1 MTRAPAGETTIA
13 APAVPRL
20 DALELHAGTVAGP
33 RRSPLPP
40 AGLRI
45 AGPPRCVLDELLIGA
60 LAASPCYVLFSGGRD
75 SSVILAAA
83 TQAARAHG
91 LPEPIALTAR
101 FGALPTTWETDW
113 QERVVRH
120 LNLSEWVRFEAGDQR
135 DALGELATGA
145 LLRHGP
151 FWPPNAHSILRYARQ
166 VGAATMLSGGGGD
179 ELLSRWD
186 WARVP
191 LRQVARLRPRRR
203 ALKWGAYY
211 CLPRRVRQ
219 RLPRDNRPMRLPWL
233 TEEAHAALT
242 ERQLA
247 ARKGPPPTNAAA
259 LERFIE
265 SRYLEC
271 VRGTID
277 AFVATTPARLV
288 EPFYDVRLMRSV
300 VAAAPAQGFATRT
313 AALEA
318 LFSDLLPTEVLRRAT
333 KAEFSAAV
341 WGPATRAFAR
351 DWDGRGLDE
360 RLVDPSRLR
369 AQWARERPDGRSLM
383 PLQGAW
389 YAQRAQLAASTP
401 SR

>member
-1 MTRAPAGETTIA
+1 MTGAPASETTIA

-20 DALELHAGTVAGP
+20 DALELHSGTVVGP
-33 RRSPLPP
+33 RRRPPPP
-40 AGLRI
+40 APPDI
-45 AGPPRCVLDELLIGA
+45 PGPPRRVLDELLDGA
-60 LAASPCYVLFSGGRD
+60 LSASPCYVLFSGGRD

-83 TQAARAHG
+83 TQVARRHG
-91 LPEPIALTAR
+91 LPEPIPLTAR
-101 FGALPTTWETDW
+101 FSAHPTTWETDW
-113 QERVVRH
+113 QEYVIRH
-120 LNLSEWVRFEAGDQR
+120 LDLSEWVRFEAGDRR
-135 DALGELATGA
+135 DALGEVATDA

-151 FWPPNAHSILRYARQ
+151 FWPPNAHSILLYARQ
-166 VGAATMLSGGGGD
+166 AGAATMLTGGGGD

-191 LRQVARLRPRRR
+191 LRQVARWRPRRR
-203 ALKWGAYY
+203 VLKWAPYY

-219 RLPRDNRPMRLPWL
+219 RLPHDDRPVRLPWL
-233 TEEAHAALT
+233 TDAAHAELT

-247 ARKGPPPTNAAA
+247 AQKGPPPTNAAA

-271 VRGTID
+271 MRGTID

-300 VAAAPAQGFATRT
+300 VAAAPTQGHATRT

-318 LFSDLLPTEVLRRAT
+318 LFSDLLPADVLRRAT

-351 DWDGRGLDE
+351 DWDGCGLDE

-369 AQWARERPDGRSLM
+369 GQWARERPDGRTMM
-383 PLQGAW
+383 PMQSAW
-389 YAQRAQLAASTP
+389 YAQHAQPAASAP